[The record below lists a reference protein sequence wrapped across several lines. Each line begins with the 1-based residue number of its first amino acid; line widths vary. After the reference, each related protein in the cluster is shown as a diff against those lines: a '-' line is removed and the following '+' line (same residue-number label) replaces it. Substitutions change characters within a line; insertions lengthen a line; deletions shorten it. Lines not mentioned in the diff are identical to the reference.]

1 MDGFSKSTGIIV
13 MAATNRVDILNPALL
28 RPGRF
33 DRQFTVCFP
42 DEKAREEIL
51 KVHCQNKKLAP
62 EIDLKIVS
70 QNTKGFSGAQL
81 QATINEAAILSVRN
95 NKLEI
100 TNEEIDQEIDK
111 IVSGPA
117 LISNYRIAPSQK
129 QAITF
134 KDVAG
139 NEEEKEEMKELIDFL
154 KNPQKYQ
161 EIGASIPKGFL
172 LEGPPGTGKTLLA
185 KAVAG
190 EANKPFFVASGSE
203 FVEKYVGV
211 GASRIRELFKEA
223 RKNAPC
229 VLFIDE
235 IDVLGGRRGADIGG
249 GGSQEKDQ
257 TLKE

>member
-1 MDGFSKSTGIIV
+1 
-13 MAATNRVDILNPALL
+13 
-28 RPGRF
+28 
-33 DRQFTVCFP
+33 
-42 DEKAREEIL
+42 
-51 KVHCQNKKLAP
+51 
-62 EIDLKIVS
+62 
-70 QNTKGFSGAQL
+70 
-81 QATINEAAILSVRN
+81 
-95 NKLEI
+95 
-100 TNEEIDQEIDK
+100 
-111 IVSGPA
+111 
-117 LISNYRIAPSQK
+117 
-129 QAITF
+129 
-134 KDVAG
+134 
-139 NEEEKEEMKELIDFL
+139 MKELIDFL